1 MKQLIAQAVLGTSVA
16 MLAAP
21 ASAGWVTLNNPPA
34 TPVMTTCSGGTST
47 SDTCNVGTLSA
58 ATSGFSL
65 VASTSGSIVA
75 NSVTVGTLYDRV
87 YYNGSTGESLFA
99 LRLDM
104 NGNQWDPPSTET
116 FEVNDVFRSGFS
128 SVTSIQA
135 GYARDNPADEYS
147 WAIGRTDEGLN
158 EGTGSGGAPVYDTDW
173 VRWWTDVNVDD
184 PDGSSPGT
192 SAWFVMKFADEDVV
206 DFDVGTNAIRI
217 WQGGEEGQEEYEI
230 FMNGYVPVFAS
241 ARSAMAL
248 APVPEPSEY
257 AMLLAGLGLVGVM
270 ARRRMR

>member
-1 MKQLIAQAVLGTSVA
+1 MKQLIAQAVLGTGVA

-34 TPVMTTCSGGTST
+34 TPVMTTCDNGTTTAATCNTGTVSNATTGFSDLGGTSQ
-47 SDTCNVGTLSA
+47 N
-58 ATSGFSL
+58 
-65 VASTSGSIVA
+65 IVA
-75 NSVTVGTLYDRV
+75 QSVTVGILYDRA
-87 YYNGSTGESLFA
+87 YYNSTTGEAILGI
-99 LRLDM
+99 RLDM
-104 NGNQWDPPSTET
+104 NGNQWDPPSDET
-116 FEVNDVFRSGFS
+116 FEVNDVFRRGLSGAS
-128 SVTSIQA
+128 SLQG
-135 GYARDNPADEYS
+135 GYSRVNSADEYS

-158 EGTGSGGAPVYDTDW
+158 EGTGTGGASTYDLDW

-192 SAWFVMKFADEDVV
+192 SAWFWVKFEGAV
-206 DFDVGTNAIRI
+206 DFAYEEDAIRI
-217 WQGGEEGQEEYEI
+217 WQGGEEGQEEYEV
-230 FMNGYVPVFAS
+230 FLSGWVPVFAS

>member
-1 MKQLIAQAVLGTSVA
+1 MKHLIAQAALSTGIA
-16 MLAAP
+16 ILATP
-21 ASAGWVTLNNPPA
+21 TFAGWITLNNPPT
-34 TPVMTTCSGGTST
+34 TPVMTPCSSGPST

-58 ATSGFSL
+58 ATSGFGL
-65 VASTSGSIVA
+65 IASKSSNIVA
-75 NSVTVGTLYDRV
+75 NSVTVGTLYDRY
-87 YYNGSTGESLFA
+87 YYNTTTGESLLA
-99 LRLDM
+99 MGLDM

-128 SVTSIQA
+128 SVTTIQA
-135 GYARDNPADEYS
+135 GYARANVADEYS

-158 EGTGSGGAPVYDTDW
+158 EGTGTGGTSVYDTNW

-184 PDGSSPGT
+184 PDGTSPGT
-192 SAWFVMKFADEDVV
+192 SAWFLMKFSDEVV
-206 DFDVGTNAIRI
+206 DIAEEEGAIRI

>member
-1 MKQLIAQAVLGTSVA
+1 MKQLIAQAVLGTGVA

-34 TPVMTTCSGGTST
+34 TPVMTTCSAGTST
-47 SDTCNVGTLSA
+47 SDACNVGPLSS

-65 VASTSGSIVA
+65 IASTSRSIVA
-75 NSVTVGTLYDRV
+75 NSVTVGTLYDRM

-99 LRLDM
+99 IQLDM
-104 NGNQWDPPSTET
+104 NGNQWDPSSTET

-128 SVTSIQA
+128 SVASIQA
-135 GYARDNPADEYS
+135 GYARANPADEYS

-158 EGTGSGGAPVYDTDW
+158 EGTGSGGLPVYDTNW

-192 SAWFVMKFADEDVV
+192 SAWFLMRFSDEIVDVAEEE
-206 DFDVGTNAIRI
+206 GAIRI